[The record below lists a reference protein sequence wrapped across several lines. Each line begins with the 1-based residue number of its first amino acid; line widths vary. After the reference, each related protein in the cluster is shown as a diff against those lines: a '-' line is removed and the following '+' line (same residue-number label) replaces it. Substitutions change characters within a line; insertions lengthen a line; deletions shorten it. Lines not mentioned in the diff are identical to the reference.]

1 MLWFERE
8 VVGALDTN
16 PDQAVRSSV
25 EAFVDG
31 SLRDMPEPIRVGVAA
46 ESILLGAYAKV
57 QRARGRLDERELAE
71 RLDAWERSPIGPLRN
86 YVRMMK
92 SLVLFA
98 ENEFAPADGK
108 SERAAGWPRS
118 PPTSSSSARAPVAP

>member
-1 MLWFERE
+1 MLWFERV
-8 VVGALDTN
+8 VVGALVTN

-31 SLRDMPEPIRVGVAA
+31 SLRDMPEPIRLGVAA
-46 ESILLGAYAKV
+46 ESLALGAYAKA
-57 QRARGRLDERELAE
+57 QRSRGRLDDHELAE
-71 RLDAWERSPIGPLRN
+71 RFDAWERSPIGPLRN

-98 ENEFAPADGK
+98 ENELAPAGDRPEKPETPGK
-108 SERAAGWPRS
+108 PEK
-118 PPTSSSSARAPVAP
+118 VA